1 VGEKQRW
8 EGMKRDEA
16 VGGNEVLG
24 KLDVTNL
31 MVSSGSYIN
40 L

>member
-1 VGEKQRW
+1 MG
-8 EGMKRDEA
+8 GNEA

-31 MVSSGSYIN
+31 MVSSSVAKVQF
-40 L
+40 

>member
-1 VGEKQRW
+1 MG
-8 EGMKRDEA
+8 GNEA
-16 VGGNEVLG
+16 VRGNEVLG